1 VTVHLFFNPD
11 LVGQLAACGI
21 TQRRQLSP
29 GTATPGFVLEGRR
42 SPPRGREAVTNV
54 VAVHGPVTI
63 TGPRQQ
69 PAGRPTTL
77 ALPTSMATGPQD
89 ALELAEECTRL
100 RRSNQLLTDEVARL
114 RAEVERLTGA
124 GSVASRQREQDLD
137 DSAKRFSLLEL
148 DL

>member
-1 VTVHLFFNPD
+1 MTVHLFFNPD

-21 TQRRQLSP
+21 TQRRQPVP
-29 GTATPGFVLEGRR
+29 GAPARGFVLEGRR
-42 SPPRGREAVTNV
+42 APPQAREAVTHV
-54 VAVHGPVTI
+54 VAARGPVTI
-63 TGPRQQ
+63 TGPRLMAARAQ
-69 PAGRPTTL
+69 L
-77 ALPTSMATGPQD
+77 ALPASTATEPQT

-124 GSVASRQREQDLD
+124 SAGAPRLREQDLD